1 MRATAVAQPGS
12 TTSSAPPS
20 VELDTEGG
28 CPLAP
33 SAGTPPPPMNNAQR
47 DQIFRQLVDAHQKR
61 LYRFILKNVGNA
73 TDAEDLA
80 QQAFAEAVRSF
91 VSFRGESELSTWLY
105 GIAMNLVR
113 NFLSRSPHRLYQF
126 ESDESLADTTP
137 DNKSPVDQV
146 EADQILV
153 RLQHELDGLPPEM
166 RDVLMLVAVEDLS
179 YEEAATMLSIPIG
192 TVRSRVAR
200 ARAALRIR
208 LAKIGIT
215 FDF

>member
-1 MRATAVAQPGS
+1 MRATTVAQPQP
-12 TTSSAPPS
+12 TPDWAPPS
-20 VELDTEGG
+20 GTMDTESGG
-28 CPLAP
+28 PLSA
-33 SAGTPPPPMNNAQR
+33 SAGSAAAPLDNTQR

-126 ESDESLADTTP
+126 ESDESLADTTL
-137 DNKSPVDQV
+137 DNKTPVDQV
-146 EADQILV
+146 EADQVLV

-200 ARAALRIR
+200 ARAALRTR
-208 LAKIGIT
+208 LGKIGIT